1 MSNFSLIVP
10 CYNEHLSIKT
20 MLEEFDKIFS
30 DKQNFEIIIINDGS
44 TDNSMEIIKKNDSL
58 SIFKKIK
65 IVNHKKNLGYGAA
78 LKTGIRNAKFENIAI
93 TDADCSYPNEMIPQL
108 LNILEKEHAQMVVGS
123 RTGKNVSYSKIR
135 SIPKWFLKKWISWI
149 ANINIPD
156 INSGLRVFKKDVA
169 KKLFFILPNSFSFTI
184 TITLAMI
191 TSGKHVVFEPID
203 YKDRKGTS
211 KIRPIRDTFLFLKL
225 IFRTGI
231 LFAPLRIFAPILYIL
246 YILLAVTLYFDFQSS
261 NISDKSILLLILSGG
276 LTMFS
281 IICELI
287 TKSSLREDWK

>member
-1 MSNFSLIVP
+1 MI
-10 CYNEHLSIKT
+10 
-20 MLEEFDKIFS
+20 EELDKIFS
-30 DKQNFEIIIINDGS
+30 DQKNFEIIVVNDGS
-44 TDNSMEIIKKNDSL
+44 TDDSIKILEENNSY
-58 SIFKKIK
+58 SIYEKIK
-65 IVNHKKNLGYGAA
+65 IISHKKNLGYGAA
-78 LKTGIRNAKFENIAI
+78 LKTGIRHAKFENIVI
-93 TDADCSYPNEMIPQL
+93 TDADCSYPNEMIPKL
-108 LNILEKEHAQMVVGS
+108 LEILTKEHAQMVVGS

-135 SIPKWFLKKWISWI
+135 SIPKWFLKKWVSWI
-149 ANINIPD
+149 ANKNVPD

-191 TSGKHVVFEPID
+191 TSGRHVVFEPID

-211 KIRPIRDTFLFLKL
+211 KIRPIRDTFIFLKL

-231 LFAPLRIFAPILYIL
+231 LFAPLRVFSPILYIL
-246 YILLAVTLYFDFQSS
+246 YFLLIVTLYFDFQSS

-276 LTMFS
+276 LTMFA

-287 TKSSLREDWK
+287 IKSSLREE

>member
-1 MSNFSLIVP
+1 MNDFTLVIP
-10 CYNEHLSIKT
+10 CYNEYSSIKI
-20 MLEEFDKIFS
+20 MIEELDKIFS
-30 DKQNFEIIIINDGS
+30 DQKNFEIIVVNDGS
-44 TDNSMEIIKKNDSL
+44 TDDSIKILEENNSY
-58 SIFKKIK
+58 SIYEKIK
-65 IVNHKKNLGYGAA
+65 IISHKKNLGYGAA
-78 LKTGIRNAKFENIAI
+78 LKTGIRHAKFENIVI
-93 TDADCSYPNEMIPQL
+93 TDADCSYPNEMIPKL
-108 LNILEKEHAQMVVGS
+108 LEILTKEHAQMVVGS

-135 SIPKWFLKKWISWI
+135 SIPKWFLKKWVSWI
-149 ANINIPD
+149 ANKNVPD

-191 TSGKHVVFEPID
+191 TSGRHVVFEPID

-211 KIRPIRDTFLFLKL
+211 KIRPIRDTFIFLKL

-231 LFAPLRIFAPILYIL
+231 LFAPLRVFSPILYIL
-246 YILLAVTLYFDFQSS
+246 YFLLIVTLYFDFQSS

-276 LTMFS
+276 LTMFA

-287 TKSSLREDWK
+287 IKSSLREE

>member
-1 MSNFSLIVP
+1 MNDFTLVIP
-10 CYNEHLSIKT
+10 CYNEYSSIKI
-20 MLEEFDKIFS
+20 MIEELDKIFS
-30 DKQNFEIIIINDGS
+30 DQKNFEIIVVNDGS
-44 TDNSMEIIKKNDSL
+44 TDDRIKILEENNSY
-58 SIFKKIK
+58 SIYEKIK
-65 IVNHKKNLGYGAA
+65 IISHKKNLGYGAA
-78 LKTGIRNAKFENIAI
+78 LKTGIRHAKFENIVI
-93 TDADCSYPNEMIPQL
+93 TDADCSYPNEMIPKL
-108 LNILEKEHAQMVVGS
+108 LEILTKEHAQMVVGS

-135 SIPKWFLKKWISWI
+135 SIPKWFLKKWVSWI
-149 ANINIPD
+149 ANKNVPD

-191 TSGKHVVFEPID
+191 TSGRHVVFEPID

-211 KIRPIRDTFLFLKL
+211 KIRPIRDTFIFLKL

-231 LFAPLRIFAPILYIL
+231 LFAPLRVFSPILYIL
-246 YILLAVTLYFDFQSS
+246 YFLLIVTLYFDFQSS

-276 LTMFS
+276 LTMFA

-287 TKSSLREDWK
+287 IKSSLREE

>member
-1 MSNFSLIVP
+1 MI
-10 CYNEHLSIKT
+10 
-20 MLEEFDKIFS
+20 EELDKIFS
-30 DKQNFEIIIINDGS
+30 DQKNFEIIVVNDGS
-44 TDNSMEIIKKNDSL
+44 TDDSIKILEENNSY
-58 SIFKKIK
+58 SIYEKIK
-65 IVNHKKNLGYGAA
+65 IISHKKNLGYGAA
-78 LKTGIRNAKFENIAI
+78 LKTGIRNAKFENIVI
-93 TDADCSYPNEMIPQL
+93 TDADCSYPNEMIPKL
-108 LNILEKEHAQMVVGS
+108 LEILKKEHAQMVVGS

-135 SIPKWFLKKWISWI
+135 SIPKWFLKKWVSWI
-149 ANINIPD
+149 ANKNVPD

-191 TSGKHVVFEPID
+191 TSGRHVVFEPID

-211 KIRPIRDTFLFLKL
+211 KIRPIRDTFIFLKL

-231 LFAPLRIFAPILYIL
+231 LFAPLRVFSPILYIL
-246 YILLAVTLYFDFQSS
+246 YFLLIVTLYFDFQSS

-276 LTMFS
+276 LTMFA

-287 TKSSLREDWK
+287 IKSSLREE

>member
-1 MSNFSLIVP
+1 M
-10 CYNEHLSIKT
+10 
-20 MLEEFDKIFS
+20 
-30 DKQNFEIIIINDGS
+30 
-44 TDNSMEIIKKNDSL
+44 
-58 SIFKKIK
+58 
-65 IVNHKKNLGYGAA
+65 A
-78 LKTGIRNAKFENIAI
+78 
-93 TDADCSYPNEMIPQL
+93 
-108 LNILEKEHAQMVVGS
+108 S
-123 RTGKNVSYSKIR
+123 R
-135 SIPKWFLKKWISWI
+135 
-149 ANINIPD
+149 
-156 INSGLRVFKKDVA
+156 
-169 KKLFFILPNSFSFTI
+169 
-184 TITLAMI
+184 
-191 TSGKHVVFEPID
+191 KHVVFEPID